1 MDVTLKG
8 LRAFLAIARHGSFT
22 RAAALLHVTQPALTV
37 QIRQLEAALGL
48 RLLDRTPQ
56 GVDPTAAGAALA
68 RVLEVQLRD
77 LDHTLENVRDLAARR
92 RGTVRLAALPSVA
105 SGPLPRA
112 MLRLRERH
120 PQLRVQLQEAVTG
133 RVHEMVRADMVD
145 IGIASGPAPGPDL
158 VQETLFQDRILAIL
172 PARHALAARRR
183 IALEAL
189 AAEPLLLLEAN
200 TSVWHVLD
208 AAFAARG
215 LRLSPLQQAV
225 HTSTLIGMAQA
236 GLGIAL
242 LPSTAVELRLAPE
255 LARRPLSPD
264 LVRGIAVVRRAGR
277 SLSPAAEALVEA
289 LRESAQDGTPR
300 AAPG

>member
-22 RAAALLHVTQPALTV
+22 RAAALLNVTQPALTV
-37 QIRQLEAALGL
+37 QIRQLETALGL

-56 GVDPTAAGAALA
+56 GVEPTAAGAELA
-68 RVLEVQLRD
+68 RVLAVQLRD
-77 LDHTLENVRDLAARR
+77 LDHTLENVRDLATRR

-120 PQLRVQLQEAVTG
+120 PELRVQLQEAVTG

-158 VQETLFQDRILAIL
+158 AQEPLLQDRLLAIL
-172 PARHALAARRR
+172 PASHPLAAAPR
-183 IALEAL
+183 IRLEAL
-189 AAEPLLLLEAN
+189 AGEPLLLLEAN
-200 TSVWHVLD
+200 TSVWRVLD
-208 AAFAARG
+208 DAFAARG
-215 LRLSPLQQAV
+215 LRLAPLQQAV

-242 LPSTAVELRLAPE
+242 LPSTAVELRMAPE
-255 LARRPLSPD
+255 LARRPLEPD
-264 LVRGIAVVRRAGR
+264 LVRQVVVIRRAGR

-289 LRESAQDGTPR
+289 LREGEEADL
-300 AAPG
+300 AP